1 MKILNTFTL
10 RNLIK
15 NKKRTIVTIIG
26 TILATCLLFVV
37 GFLFS
42 SIRTSEMNS
51 VLKTFGDHHVLIID
65 EDASGEVDK
74 VLKNNSDIEKIIK
87 VSYIDIND
95 DYELRSINDSDNFE
109 LFSGRFPTGEDEVI
123 INRELNNYEVGDSIN
138 LNDKIYNIVGIYLS
152 SKVDLYEYK
161 NGYQSDIYN
170 VLYTKNDNLYPS
182 RNYIYYNDIK
192 DAYDKT
198 YLIGDQLGFNRQV
211 SKYDSSFY
219 EYENIYIN
227 ANYLMLYGIG
237 SDNFQKVMITWL
249 VVILF
254 ALGSFSSVA
263 IYNAFS
269 ISVAERKK
277 LFGIFRSI
285 GATKKN
291 IFMSVLFEAFIIMI
305 ISVPLGLLL
314 AFLLVGLGS
323 LIIGERLSSL
333 GLSFSLDILIYPE
346 YLLFCLIFA
355 CLMILVSS
363 LIPALKASLVSPIET
378 IRNSTKIKMKKKNAG
393 IWKLFKIE
401 GILSSLN
408 IKRNSKK
415 YRSCQI
421 SLVISIILFMIIGN
435 FINIYVSELDE
446 EITYQYPIQITVD
459 YSENQDKIIK
469 EITSIRE
476 VKDYRVAR
484 FSYGLKTSY
493 SDNLYTDEYLDKIH
507 VDKTSLNKINHF
519 NISSYGA
526 KYEELKKKYNVS
538 DDVVFLGNSYCDNRD
553 DKYINCV
560 SKFNDIDS
568 INLYDFL
575 PVGEG
580 DSSYIPFNE
589 EYIYNPNPWYVLDN
603 LYFIDD
609 PEYQYTAIV
618 SDEEYNDIVKS
629 LPTSNIDDK
638 KYMLEAVIHINT
650 DSYTEIDDKI
660 NALVSNHKEI
670 SSYMNDKM
678 DSYEG
683 DMMIKTLILACYL
696 FIGFIVVIALT
707 NVINT
712 ISTSIDLRKR
722 DFAMLR
728 SMGLSNKSFNKMII
742 LESIILGVTSFIMGQ
757 VIANPFI
764 FLVRSF
770 DNTMPYPY
778 MYLFTSF
785 IGTILIILITMYIA
799 TRKIK
804 NSNIIEGIREEN
816 V

>member
-15 NKKRTIVTIIG
+15 NKKRTTVTIIG
-26 TILATCLLFVV
+26 TVLSTCLLFVV

-42 SIRTSEMNS
+42 SIRTSEMNN
-51 VLKTFGDHHVLIID
+51 VLETFGDHHVLIID

-74 VLKNNSDIEKIIK
+74 ILKNNSDIEKIIK
-87 VSYIDIND
+87 VSYIDSND
-95 DYELRSINDSDNFE
+95 DYELRSINDSNNFE
-109 LFSGRFPTGEDEVI
+109 LFSGRYPTNESEVI
-123 INRELNNYEVGDSIN
+123 INRELNNYMLGDSIS
-138 LNDKIYNIVGIYLS
+138 LNDETYNVVGIYSS

-161 NGYQSDIYN
+161 DGYQSDIYN
-170 VLYTKNDNLYPS
+170 VLYTNNDNLFPS
-182 RNYIYYNDIK
+182 RNYIYYKDIK

-198 YLIGDQLGFNRQV
+198 YEIGDKLGFEKKV
-211 SKYDSSFY
+211 SVADSSLY
-219 EYENIYIN
+219 EYEKIYIN
-227 ANYLMLYGIG
+227 GNYLMLYGIG

-269 ISVAERKK
+269 ISVSERKK

-314 AFLLVGLGS
+314 AFLLVFLSG

-333 GLSFSLDILIYPE
+333 GLSFSLNILIYPE

-355 CLMILVSS
+355 CLMILISS
-363 LIPALKASLVSPIET
+363 LIPALKASFVSPIET
-378 IRNSTKIKMKKKNAG
+378 IRNSTKIKMKKKSAG

-435 FINIYVSELDE
+435 FINIYVLELDE
-446 EITYQYPIQITVD
+446 KITYQNPIQITVD
-459 YSENQDKIIK
+459 YSDNQDKIIK
-469 EITSIRE
+469 EITSISE
-476 VKDYRVAR
+476 VNDYTVSRH
-484 FSYGLKTSY
+484 SYGLKTSY
-493 SDNLYTDEYLDKIH
+493 SDNLYTDEFLDKIR
-507 VDKTSLNKINHF
+507 VDKVNLNKINHF
-519 NISSYGA
+519 NISSSDVI
-526 KYEELKKKYNVS
+526 YEELKMKYNVS
-538 DDVVFLGNSYCDNRD
+538 DDVIFLGNSYCDRKD

-568 INLYDFL
+568 INLYEF
-575 PVGEG
+575 
-580 DSSYIPFNE
+580 SYISFND
-589 EYIYNPNPWYVLDN
+589 EYVYNPNPWYVLDN

-609 PEYQYTAIV
+609 PEYQYIAIV
-618 SDEEYNDIVKS
+618 SDEEYNNIVNS
-629 LPTSNIDDK
+629 LPDSNIDDK
-638 KYMLEAVIHINT
+638 KYMLEAIIHINT

-660 NALVSNHKEI
+660 NALVAIHKEI

-683 DMMIKTLILACYL
+683 DMMIKTLIFACYL
-696 FIGFIVVIALT
+696 FIGFIVVIAIT

-722 DFAMLR
+722 EFSMLR

-742 LESIILGVTSFIMGQ
+742 LESVILGVTSFIMGQ

-764 FLVRSF
+764 FLVKSF
-770 DNTMPYPY
+770 DNTIPYPY
-778 MYLFTSF
+778 IYLLTSF
-785 IGTILIILITMYIA
+785 IGTIFIILITMYIS

-804 NSNIIEGIREEN
+804 SSNIIEGIRE
-816 V
+816 